1 MYADTIR
8 IKSTIYCF
16 EKVRDAT
23 FGDGLVMD
31 KIQPSP
37 FYIVNIENIR
47 CYWWWSEG
55 SKYFFNIL

>member
-1 MYADTIR
+1 MYADTLR

-47 CYWWWSEG
+47 RCW
-55 SKYFFNIL
+55 